1 MDAGGKGGGVK
12 SDINVTPLVDIVL
25 VLLII
30 FIVITPAVNDS
41 VKLPIAKHSPKV
53 DKTPGDKY
61 MTLYMGAKRDSN
73 GKVIGTTPVTT
84 DDSAVPKDL
93 RFNLD
98 DEKSALM
105 LSDYINQNV
114 SALQGE
120 KKVFVKADSEL
131 PFKEVNKLFQLAR
144 KAGAEEAS
152 IVTGEEK
159 KKEEGGN

>member
-53 DKTPGDKY
+53 EKTPGDKY
-61 MTLYMGAKRDSN
+61 MTLFMSAQRDGS
-73 GKVIGTTPVTT
+73 GKVLGPGPVTT
-84 DDSAVPKDL
+84 DDSNVPKEL
-93 RFNLD
+93 KFHLD
-98 DEKSALM
+98 NEKEAQM
-105 LSDYINQNV
+105 LNDYINANV

-131 PFKEVNKLFQLAR
+131 PYKYVDKLFQVAR
-144 KAGAEEAS
+144 KAGAEQAS